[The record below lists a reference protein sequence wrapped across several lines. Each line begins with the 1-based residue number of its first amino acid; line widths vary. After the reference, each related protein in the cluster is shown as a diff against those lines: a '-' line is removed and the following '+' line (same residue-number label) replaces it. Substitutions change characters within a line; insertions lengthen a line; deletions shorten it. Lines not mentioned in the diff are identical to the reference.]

1 MTASGAGV
9 GRARQRTTLFVSRM
23 CPLPLG
29 LVCPRNGI
37 TEIDR
42 IGESS
47 ELQTLT
53 IRRNAALTR
62 LPVFDRAP
70 AQMVQVTVRDNA
82 ALQRGPSFPNLTQL
96 YFFETPYYE
105 SAELEFTNNPLLTSI
120 GDYPKLESLTM
131 LALSSRSAEIRASKA
146 CASVPPPPVCFG
158 GSSSRRTPPS
168 PVKTGSACSIESM
181 SRQRPR
187 WTESTWRQGEG
198 GDVEHATG
206 PLRALRYG
214 S

>member
-120 GDYPKLESLTM
+120 GDYPKLESLTHARAVIEVSRNPSLEGLSLGAAAPGLLRRLQLQENPA
-131 LALSSRSAEIRASKA
+131 LAGED
-146 CASVPPPPVCFG
+146 
-158 GSSSRRTPPS
+158 
-168 PVKTGSACSIESM
+168 
-181 SRQRPR
+181 RQRLLDR
-187 WTESTWRQGEG
+187 VDEQTETTL
-198 GDVEHATG
+198 D
-206 PLRALRYG
+206 
-214 S
+214 